1 MIDAGLRPCSQ
12 FRTMAAAA
20 LFLLLPAAAVPAF
33 AQPASG
39 VAALEFETLEEKA
52 DEVVKVNLWGR
63 SLEQAKRLMGLR
75 KNVTASVRGFL
86 GGLKGVYRRTYR
98 FRGSEASEDD
108 VRPVHKRLSDDGW
121 VPIIETADRQAPE
134 SLSVYSYYED
144 EELAG
149 MTVVSSDPG
158 EVTVL
163 KIMGPVDL
171 EALSQI
177 GRGLGLPLMNVAT
190 TDLPPPADPAGG
202 K

>member
-1 MIDAGLRPCSQ
+1 MTD
-12 FRTMAAAA
+12 AA
-20 LFLLLPAAAVPAF
+20 LRAKRARPFAALAALLLALAGAATPAL
-33 AQPASG
+33 AQEHESG
-39 VAALEFETLEEKA
+39 AALEFATLEEKA

-63 SLEQAKRLMGLR
+63 SLDQAKRLLGLR

-98 FRGSEASEDD
+98 FRGSPASEDD
-108 VRPVHKRLSDDGW
+108 VRPVHESLSDNGW
-121 VPIIETADRQAPE
+121 VPMIETADRKGPE

-149 MTVVSSDPG
+149 MTVVSSDPR
-158 EVTVL
+158 EVTVV
-163 KIMGPVDL
+163 KILGPVDL

-177 GRGLGLPLMNVAT
+177 GRGLGIPLMNVAT
-190 TDLPPPADPAGG
+190 TELSPVADPPPA